1 MSIRMEILSLKNC
14 KDGVYNL
21 QNTNELTPKEIVNRL
36 DQYIIGQE
44 DAKKAVS
51 IALRNRYRR
60 KLIDEDMQKEI
71 TPKNI
76 LMIGPTGVG
85 KTEIARRLADIL
97 HAPFIKVEAT
107 KFTEVGYVG
116 RDVESMVRDLVEAAI
131 QIVRRQKRS
140 DVQARAENKAIKRIA
155 KVLAPGIRKE
165 ARKQNNNPFAQLYQ
179 TMGIDPEQMNLG
191 GLEPEP
197 EEEVTEEI
205 SSKRNELEDQ
215 IKRGLLDNREI
226 EIEVDEK
233 QQKVA
238 GPMNEQFEQMGIDLS
253 DTLGALRPQRKIKRT
268 LTVKEA
274 VDLLTEEEA
283 NKLIEEADIES
294 EAIKLAEND
303 GIIFLDEIDKIAS
316 KDSGG
321 QAQISR
327 EGVQRD
333 ILPIVEGSVV
343 RTKHGNVKTDYILFI
358 GSGAFHTS
366 TPSDLIPEL
375 QGRFPIRVELD
386 DLTATEFIKILT
398 EPKNSLIKQYQAL
411 LDTENVEVKF
421 TMDAIEELASIA
433 QKVNEETDNIGARRL
448 HTILEKLLEELLFE
462 ASDMQ
467 MGVVNIT
474 KQYVQDKIGHI
485 AKDQDLSQ
493 YIL

>member
-1 MSIRMEILSLKNC
+1 M
-14 KDGVYNL
+14 

-36 DQYIIGQE
+36 DQYIIGQGE
-44 DAKKAVS
+44 AKKAVS

-60 KLIDEDMQKEI
+60 QLIEPEMQKEI

-97 HAPFIKVEAT
+97 HAPFLKVEAT

-131 QIVRRQKRS
+131 QLVRREKRS
-140 DVQARAENKAIKRIA
+140 EVQARAENEAIKRIA
-155 KVLAPGIRKE
+155 KALAPGIRKE
-165 ARKQNNNPFAQLYQ
+165 KSQQTTNPFAQFYQ
-179 TMGIDPEQMNLG
+179 SMGMNPDQMNFG
-191 GLEPEP
+191 GEEPE

-205 SSKRNELEDQ
+205 SSKRSELVDQ
-215 IKRGLLDNREI
+215 IKRGVLDSREV
-226 EIEVDEK
+226 EIQVEEK
-233 QQKVA
+233 QQKTA

-253 DTLGALRPQRKIKRT
+253 DTLGALRPPRKIKRT
-268 LTVKEA
+268 MSVKEA
-274 VDLLTEEEA
+274 VEVLTEEEA
-283 NKLIEEADIES
+283 DKLIESADIET
-294 EAIKLAEND
+294 EAIKLAENN

-316 KDSGG
+316 KDEGG

-343 RTKHGNVKTDYILFI
+343 RTKYGNVKTDYILFI

-386 DLTATEFIKILT
+386 DLTAEDFVKILT

-411 LDTENVEVKF
+411 LNTENVEVKF
-421 TMDAIEELASIA
+421 TMDAIEELAEIA
-433 QKVNEETDNIGARRL
+433 QKVNDETDNIGARRL
-448 HTILEKLLEELLFE
+448 HTILEKLLEELLYE

-467 MGVVNIT
+467 MGDVNIT

-485 AKDQDLSQ
+485 AEDQDLSQ